1 MKVSSNTRNPNLKRL
16 NEIIKVLRKNGL
28 EHINERAKLSH
39 KNPFKKKSNEEKELE
54 ADTNL
59 LSIRIR
65 KSFQELGPTFIKLG
79 QTLSTR
85 PDLVGYEMADELSK
99 LQDNNPAIP
108 VDEIKTQIETEL
120 EKPLTEVYSNFDET
134 PIATAS
140 IGQVHH
146 ATLKKEK
153 KEVVV
158 KVQKPGL
165 EEIIKTDLNLM
176 RFFAKRI
183 DKYIYRAKTLN
194 LPAIEKE
201 FERSLNKEIDYNQ
214 ELSNM
219 QRFRENFKD
228 DYGIYI
234 PKGYLKYSTKK
245 LITMEFIK
253 GKKVSEVIENPKGYD
268 AKLIA
273 NRGVKSYFKQILL
286 DGFFHADPHPANIY
300 ILNNNIVC
308 YLDEG
313 MMGWMDTTFRENL
326 AELFLFFISKD
337 ADNMINQLRYMNI
350 LTDET
355 DIKSLRYDLND
366 LIAKYYGAELQKM
379 QGGMTDLINLMIDYN
394 VTLPR
399 EFVLMARG
407 IGMIEETGLAL
418 DPEFNVVKVLSPL
431 AEKLLLDKFSPHRG
445 VDYIKHNIIEVEH
458 IMKILPKFATSM
470 LYKIEEGKIEIEI
483 NPKGLSR
490 ATDMIS
496 MSIILAALLMGS
508 SLVMLTNK
516 GLMIMGYPFLGFIG
530 FTLSLFVASIS
541 IYNFFIKKE
550 RK

>member
-1 MKVSSNTRNPNLKRL
+1 
-16 NEIIKVLRKNGL
+16 
-28 EHINERAKLSH
+28 
-39 KNPFKKKSNEEKELE
+39 
-54 ADTNL
+54 
-59 LSIRIR
+59 
-65 KSFQELGPTFIKLG
+65 
-79 QTLSTR
+79 
-85 PDLVGYEMADELSK
+85 
-99 LQDNNPAIP
+99 
-108 VDEIKTQIETEL
+108 
-120 EKPLTEVYSNFDET
+120 
-134 PIATAS
+134 
-140 IGQVHH
+140 
-146 ATLKKEK
+146 
-153 KEVVV
+153 
-158 KVQKPGL
+158 
-165 EEIIKTDLNLM
+165 
-176 RFFAKRI
+176 
-183 DKYIYRAKTLN
+183 
-194 LPAIEKE
+194 
-201 FERSLNKEIDYNQ
+201 
-214 ELSNM
+214 
-219 QRFRENFKD
+219 
-228 DYGIYI
+228 
-234 PKGYLKYSTKK
+234 
-245 LITMEFIK
+245 MEFIK
-253 GKKVSEVIENPKGYD
+253 GKKVSEVIENPEGYD

-273 NRGVKSYFKQILL
+273 NRGVKSYFKQILI

-326 AELFLFFISKD
+326 AELFLFLISKD
-337 ADNMINQLRYMNI
+337 ADNMINQLRYMDI

-355 DIKSLRYDLND
+355 DIKSLKYDLND

-394 VTLPR
+394 VALPR

-431 AEKLLLDKFSPHRG
+431 AEKILLDKFSPHRG

-483 NPKGLSR
+483 EPKGLSR
-490 ATDMIS
+490 ATDMVS

-508 SLVMLTNK
+508 SLVMITNK

-530 FTLSLFVASIS
+530 FTISLFVALIS
-541 IYNFFIKKE
+541 VYNFFIKKE